1 MIDASFIRDSE
12 IALHGLN
19 KLDEAYTIYYD
30 ETNNI
35 RRLHVRADGLNVRE
49 PKCFVVGGIAHHG
62 PARELD
68 IVSLRMALRIQKT
81 ANEIKL
87 KHIAAGAFAD
97 LLTAAKLGVF
107 LRWVIDTG
115 LFVHFFALDPLYW
128 SIVDVIDSILTEHGD
143 AALFTTN
150 WELKN
155 DLYAVLRCDQNSTVD
170 LFQRYS
176 YPDVGRERRA
186 AFVIELL
193 DLLEARQ
200 NILPHFNY
208 MMLKGVL
215 QIARNLDS
223 LPYLEDETP
232 NVLIDGFG
240 MFFIHRIVIFK
251 NCEHILDVEEVVRSY
266 ISGQTFT
273 DGERRVTN
281 FRFAVSHD
289 EPGIQISDVM
299 TGVLGK
305 LFSFLQETELDELV
319 LWRKNLDPQQERN
332 LGLLRQLLGRSLE
345 ENPAFAHYVLSLE
358 DQRRAAFLFEH

>member
-1 MIDASFIRDSE
+1 MIDVNFVRDLE

-19 KLDEAYTIYYD
+19 KLDEVYTIYYD

-49 PKCFVVGGIAHHG
+49 PKCFVIGGIAHHG

-68 IVSLRMALRIQKT
+68 IQRLRAALRIQKT

-87 KHIAAGAFAD
+87 KHVATGELSD
-97 LLTAAKLGVF
+97 LLAAAKLEVF
-107 LRWVIDTG
+107 FRWLIDAG
-115 LFVHFFALDPLYW
+115 LFIHYFALDPLYW
-128 SIVDVIDSILTEHGD
+128 SVVDVIDSILTEYGNNSLLM
-143 AALFTTN
+143 AN

-155 DLYAVLRCDQNSTVD
+155 DLYAILRNDPSGTVD

-176 YPDVGRERRA
+176 YPNVGHERRP
-186 AFVIELL
+186 AFVAELL
-193 DLLEARQ
+193 DLLEYRR

-215 QIARNLDS
+215 EIAKNLNS

-240 MFFIHRIVIFK
+240 MFFIHRICLFK
-251 NCEHILDVEEVVRSY
+251 NCEHILDVEEVVQSY
-266 ISGQTFT
+266 ISGQTLT
-273 DGERRVTN
+273 DGERPLAT
-281 FRFAVSHD
+281 FRFAVSND
-289 EPGIQISDVM
+289 EPGIQISDVV

-305 LFSFLQETELDELV
+305 LFSFIQESELSDLV
-319 LWRKNLDPQQERN
+319 EWRESLSHQQERN
-332 LGLLRQLLGRSLE
+332 LGLLRQLLDRSLE
-345 ENPAFAHYVLSLE
+345 ENSAFAHYVMSLE
-358 DQRRAAFLFEH
+358 DRQRAAFLLEC